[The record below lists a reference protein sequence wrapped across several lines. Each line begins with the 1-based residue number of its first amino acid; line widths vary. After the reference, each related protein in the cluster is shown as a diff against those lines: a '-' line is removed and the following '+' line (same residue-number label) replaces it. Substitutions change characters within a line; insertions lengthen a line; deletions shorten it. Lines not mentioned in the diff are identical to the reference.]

1 MHKLTDGDYLEIINY
16 ILRREKLAQDA
27 FVPLVNETQKL
38 SDSGAD
44 SLDMMM
50 FYVVMDDV
58 FGIPEEKIEE
68 TMPEEEPSV
77 KKIIQFIK
85 KTQTKEFTI
94 EEFHVIALQYK

>member
-1 MHKLTDGDYLEIINY
+1 
-16 ILRREKLAQDA
+16 
-27 FVPLVNETQKL
+27 
-38 SDSGAD
+38 
-44 SLDMMM
+44 
-50 FYVVMDDV
+50 MDDV